1 MASHQLIA
9 ETEDRKIFI
18 VKPGHFLESLKMAWY
33 VLRYP
38 EKAPVL
44 TIVDKDW
51 ANQHLKALSPLNA
64 DLAQTVERLS
74 CKQDVAGS
82 IPAVGSNLSMNE
94 EKMSPESQTEL
105 DPLKAENRQ
114 LKQDYNGLL
123 DMTVRIL
130 AGFSMTSHNQELSE
144 LVGKLQKQRKS
155 L

>member
-1 MASHQLIA
+1 
-9 ETEDRKIFI
+9 
-18 VKPGHFLESLKMAWY
+18 
-33 VLRYP
+33 
-38 EKAPVL
+38 
-44 TIVDKDW
+44 
-51 ANQHLKALSPLNA
+51 
-64 DLAQTVERLS
+64 
-74 CKQDVAGS
+74 
-82 IPAVGSNLSMNE
+82 MNE